1 MMFSAKLFTIISAVF
16 AIAVNGSPIAAD
28 PGSPN
33 TDNKSPAA
41 VDDKTQSQAV
51 RRPCGPPD
59 VDPCVDVDDGEI

>member
-28 PGSPN
+28 PGTPN
-33 TDNKSPAA
+33 TGTKSPTV
-41 VDDKTQSQAV
+41 VDGGNQSQQV